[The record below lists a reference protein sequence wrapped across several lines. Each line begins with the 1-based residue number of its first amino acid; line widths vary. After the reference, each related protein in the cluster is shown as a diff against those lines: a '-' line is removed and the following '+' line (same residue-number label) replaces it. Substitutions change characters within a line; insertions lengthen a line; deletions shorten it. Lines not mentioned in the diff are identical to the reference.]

1 MQDATCMRF
10 SHHLV
15 KQKNYKY
22 PRQLDGDSM
31 YGDAGESLL
40 YKLIKLFILF
50 FFFSNI
56 ILLIFDAGVRPSLSW
71 VWVSCDLNNKY
82 KYRVLSTRSKEERRN
97 LITLSIHSS
106 INMLLTIFE
115 WYNLGEIG
123 LVIKIRLVL
132 SDWTLWSNF
141 PVHTV
146 NPHQYSFV
154 SVWNSG
160 FSNFLKLVQ
169 DYAPKPTGV
178 LSETKT
184 AKSDTFTSA
193 EMNKNIPKDEVQG
206 AKSWD

>member
-1 MQDATCMRF
+1 MTLGYD
-10 SHHLV
+10 HHWA
-15 KQKNYKY
+15 
-22 PRQLDGDSM
+22 DS
-31 YGDAGESLL
+31 GSVVT
-40 YKLIKLFILF
+40 LIK
-50 FFFSNI
+50 STNI
-56 ILLIFDAGVRPSLSW
+56 EF
-71 VWVSCDLNNKY
+71 
-82 KYRVLSTRSKEERRN
+82 LSTRFKEERRN
-97 LITLSIHSS
+97 LITLSINSS